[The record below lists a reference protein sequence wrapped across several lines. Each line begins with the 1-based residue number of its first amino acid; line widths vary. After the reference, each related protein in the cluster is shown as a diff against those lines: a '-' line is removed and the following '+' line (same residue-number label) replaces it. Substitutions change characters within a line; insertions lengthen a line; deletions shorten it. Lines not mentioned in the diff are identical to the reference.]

1 MCSVIDGHCDA
12 GGVTPAKKQVPR
24 AARRGGRMQQKEDL
38 RIVRTRKLLSAT
50 LLEMMEEQSIE
61 KISVIDLCT
70 RAMVNRATFYAHFE
84 DKYHLL
90 SFALEEL
97 KDKIYAK
104 FTKEFYAESPR
115 DVIRSVTFMA
125 VSYLAD
131 KQSDIARVVKFNRN
145 ERVVHT
151 LTESL
156 AQSIKYQLGKV
167 RDRYPSE
174 VPAQMTAMCYAGAM
188 VSLLIWL
195 LDTPSALADPML
207 GEKLD
212 ALIAENLR

>member
-1 MCSVIDGHCDA
+1 MCSDNDGPGDA

-84 DKYHLL
+84 DNYHLL
-90 SFALEEL
+90 PFAPEAL

-115 DVIRSVTFMA
+115 DVVRSVTFTA
-125 VSYLAD
+125 VSDPAD
-131 KQSDIARVVKFNRN
+131 QQSDNARV
-145 ERVVHT
+145 
-151 LTESL
+151 
-156 AQSIKYQLGKV
+156 G
-167 RDRYPSE
+167 
-174 VPAQMTAMCYAGAM
+174 
-188 VSLLIWL
+188 
-195 LDTPSALADPML
+195 
-207 GEKLD
+207 
-212 ALIAENLR
+212 